1 MSNLAP
7 QNDVLNLTPS
17 KTSNTSSS
25 FSKTSKNKEHESSD
39 SKNSTQDDTEVKMQF
54 QTEVNQLL
62 QLMIHSLYS
71 NKEIFLRELISNAS
85 DALDKLNFLSVS
97 DDKYKSLKFEPK
109 IEIKI
114 DKDKKTLSISD
125 NGIGMDKDDLINN
138 LGTIAKSGTK
148 SFLENLSGDAKKDS
162 QLIGQFGVGFYS
174 AFMVASKI
182 EVLSKKALDDKAYLW
197 SSDANGYEINDAS
210 KEEQGTSIT
219 LYLKDDEFANTYKI
233 ESIIEKYSNHIQ
245 FPIFMEKEE
254 FTPAKEGEEEGKTEL
269 KISQINKANAL
280 WRIQKSSLKAE
291 DYERFYEQNFHDSNK
306 PLLYL
311 HTKSEGKLEYN
322 SLFFIPQNAP
332 FDLFRVDYQSGLKL
346 YVKRVFISDDDK
358 ELLPTYLRFVRGI
371 IDVEDLPLNVSRE
384 ILQENQ
390 ILKGVKEASVKKILG
405 ELEKLKNNDKEKY
418 LSFFKTFGKVLKE
431 GLYGFGGEKDSLL
444 KLMLYKS
451 TKGENLRSLEEYK
464 NDLQGEQK
472 EIFYI
477 AGNNE
482 SLLRT
487 SPLLEEYKQKNI
499 EVLLMDD
506 EIDSLVTPMLEFE
519 GLKFVAINQVEDKNE
534 LSDEEKNTFAP
545 LVAKFK
551 ELLKDQVEDVR
562 LTSRLKDSPSCIVY
576 DKNKP
581 DFAMQQLLKQM
592 GQEQNFKP
600 ILEINPKH
608 AIFTGLKNNES
619 FSADIATLVLNMAK
633 LSEGMGVDNP
643 AEFNAS
649 LTKIINKA
657 FS

>member
-1 MSNLAP
+1 
-7 QNDVLNLTPS
+7 
-17 KTSNTSSS
+17 
-25 FSKTSKNKEHESSD
+25 
-39 SKNSTQDDTEVKMQF
+39 MQF

-71 NKEIFLRELISNAS
+71 NKEIFLRELVSNSS

-97 DDKYKSLKFEPK
+97 DDKYKSLKFEPR
-109 IEIKI
+109 IDIKI
-114 DKDKKTLSISD
+114 DKDKKTLTISD

-197 SSDANGYEINDAS
+197 ISDANGYEIEDAT
-210 KEEQGTSIT
+210 KEEQGTNIT
-219 LYLKDDEFANTYKI
+219 LYLKDDEFANSYKI

-254 FTPAKEGEEEGKTEL
+254 FIPAKEGEEEGKTEL

-280 WRIQKSSLKAE
+280 WRMQKSSLKTE

-332 FDLFRVDYQSGLKL
+332 FDLYRVDYQSGLKL

-390 ILKGVKEASVKKILG
+390 ILKGVKEASVKKILS
-405 ELEKLKNNDKEKY
+405 ELEKLKNKDKEKY
-418 LSFFKTFGKVLKE
+418 LSFFKNFGKVLKE

-451 TKGENLRSLEEYK
+451 TKGESLRSLEEYK
-464 NDLQGEQK
+464 NDIQGEQK

-477 AGNNE
+477 TGNNE
-482 SLLRT
+482 SLLRN

-506 EIDSLVTPMLEFE
+506 EIDSLVAPMLGEYE
-519 GLKFVAINQVEDKNE
+519 GLKFIAINQVEDKNE
-534 LSDEEKNTFAP
+534 LSDEEKNEFAP

-608 AIFTGLKNNES
+608 AIFTGLKNNET

-649 LTKIINKA
+649 LTKIITKA

>member
-1 MSNLAP
+1 
-7 QNDVLNLTPS
+7 
-17 KTSNTSSS
+17 
-25 FSKTSKNKEHESSD
+25 
-39 SKNSTQDDTEVKMQF
+39 MQF

-71 NKEIFLRELISNAS
+71 NKEIFLRELVSNSS

-97 DDKYKSLKFEPK
+97 DDKYKSLKFEPR
-109 IEIKI
+109 IDIKI
-114 DKDKKTLSISD
+114 DKDKKTLTISD

-197 SSDANGYEINDAS
+197 ISDANGYEIEDAT

-219 LYLKDDEFANTYKI
+219 LYLKDDEFANSYKI

-254 FTPAKEGEEEGKTEL
+254 FIPAKEGEEEGKTEL

-280 WRIQKSSLKAE
+280 WRMQKSSLKTE

-332 FDLFRVDYQSGLKL
+332 FDLYRVDYQSGLKL

-390 ILKGVKEASVKKILG
+390 ILKGVKEASVKKILS
-405 ELEKLKNNDKEKY
+405 ELEKLKNKDKEKY
-418 LSFFKTFGKVLKE
+418 LSFFKNFGKVLKE
-431 GLYGFGGEKDSLL
+431 GLYCFGGEKDSLL

-451 TKGENLRSLEEYK
+451 TKGESFRSLEEYK
-464 NDLQGEQK
+464 NDIQGEQK

-477 AGNNE
+477 TGNNE
-482 SLLRT
+482 SLLRN

-506 EIDSLVTPMLEFE
+506 EIDSLIAPMLGEYE
-519 GLKFVAINQVEDKNE
+519 GLKFIAINQVEDKNE
-534 LSDEEKNTFAP
+534 LSDEEKNEFAP

-608 AIFTGLKNNES
+608 AIFTGLKNNET

-649 LTKIINKA
+649 LTKIITKA

>member
-1 MSNLAP
+1 
-7 QNDVLNLTPS
+7 
-17 KTSNTSSS
+17 
-25 FSKTSKNKEHESSD
+25 
-39 SKNSTQDDTEVKMQF
+39 MQF

-71 NKEIFLRELISNAS
+71 NKEIFLRELVSNSS

-97 DDKYKSLKFEPK
+97 DDKYKSLKFEPR
-109 IEIKI
+109 IDIKI
-114 DKDKKTLSISD
+114 DKDKKTLTISD

-197 SSDANGYEINDAS
+197 ISDANGYEIEDAT

-219 LYLKDDEFANTYKI
+219 LYLKDDEFANSYKI

-254 FTPAKEGEEEGKTEL
+254 FIPAKEGEEEGKTEL

-280 WRIQKSSLKAE
+280 WRMQKSSLKTE

-332 FDLFRVDYQSGLKL
+332 FDLYRVDYQSGLKL

-390 ILKGVKEASVKKILG
+390 ILKGVKEASVKKILS
-405 ELEKLKNNDKEKY
+405 ELEKLKNKDKEKY
-418 LSFFKTFGKVLKE
+418 LSFFKNFGKVLKE

-451 TKGENLRSLEEYK
+451 TKGESLRSLEEYK
-464 NDLQGEQK
+464 NDIQGEQK

-477 AGNNE
+477 TGNNE
-482 SLLRT
+482 SLLRN

-506 EIDSLVTPMLEFE
+506 EIDSLIAPMLGEYE
-519 GLKFVAINQVEDKNE
+519 GLKFIAINQVEDKNE
-534 LSDEEKNTFAP
+534 LSDEEKNEFAP

-551 ELLKDQVEDVR
+551 ELLRDQVEDVR

-608 AIFTGLKNNES
+608 AIFTGLKNNET

-649 LTKIINKA
+649 LTKIITKA

>member
-1 MSNLAP
+1 
-7 QNDVLNLTPS
+7 
-17 KTSNTSSS
+17 
-25 FSKTSKNKEHESSD
+25 
-39 SKNSTQDDTEVKMQF
+39 MQF

-71 NKEIFLRELISNAS
+71 NKEIFLRELVSNSS

-97 DDKYKSLKFEPK
+97 DDKYKSLKFEPR
-109 IEIKI
+109 IDIKI
-114 DKDKKTLSISD
+114 DKDKKTLTISD

-197 SSDANGYEINDAS
+197 ISDANGYEIEDAT

-219 LYLKDDEFANTYKI
+219 LYLKDDEFANSYKI

-254 FTPAKEGEEEGKTEL
+254 FIPAKEGEEEGKTEL

-280 WRIQKSSLKAE
+280 WRMQKSSLKTE

-332 FDLFRVDYQSGLKL
+332 FDLYRVDYQSGLKL

-390 ILKGVKEASVKKILG
+390 ILKGVKEASVKKILS
-405 ELEKLKNNDKEKY
+405 ELEKLKNKDKEKY
-418 LSFFKTFGKVLKE
+418 LSFFKNFGKVLKE

-451 TKGENLRSLEEYK
+451 TKGESLRSLEEYK
-464 NDLQGEQK
+464 NDIQGEQK

-477 AGNNE
+477 TGNNE
-482 SLLRT
+482 SLLRN

-506 EIDSLVTPMLEFE
+506 EIDSLVTPMLGEYE
-519 GLKFVAINQVEDKNE
+519 GLKFIAINQVEDKNE
-534 LSDEEKNTFAP
+534 LSDEEKNEFAP

-562 LTSRLKDSPSCIVY
+562 LTSRLKDSPSCIIY

-608 AIFTGLKNNES
+608 AIFTGLKNNET

-649 LTKIINKA
+649 LTKIITKA

>member
-1 MSNLAP
+1 
-7 QNDVLNLTPS
+7 
-17 KTSNTSSS
+17 
-25 FSKTSKNKEHESSD
+25 
-39 SKNSTQDDTEVKMQF
+39 MQF

-71 NKEIFLRELISNAS
+71 NKEIFLRELVSNAS

-97 DDKYKSLKFEPK
+97 DDSYKSLKFDPK
-109 IEIKI
+109 IEITI
-114 DKDKKTLSISD
+114 DKDKKTLTISD
-125 NGIGMDKDDLINN
+125 NGIGMNKEDLINN

-174 AFMVASKI
+174 AFMVANKI

-197 SSDANGYEINDAS
+197 TSDANGYEIEDAK
-210 KEEQGTSIT
+210 KEEQGTTIT
-219 LYLKDDEFANTYKI
+219 LYLKDDEFTNSYKI

-254 FTPAKEGEEEGKTEL
+254 YIPAKEGETEGKSEV
-269 KISQINKANAL
+269 KITQINKANAL
-280 WRIQKSSLKAE
+280 WRMQKTSLKAE
-291 DYERFYEQNFHDSNK
+291 DYEKFYEQNFHDSNK

-311 HTKSEGKLEYN
+311 HTKSEGKLEYS
-322 SLFFIPQNAP
+322 SLFFIPKNAP

-390 ILKGVKEASVKKILG
+390 ILKAVKEASVKKILS
-405 ELEKLKNNDKEKY
+405 ELEKLKNKDKDKY
-418 LSFFKTFGKVLKE
+418 LDFFKTFGKVLKE
-431 GLYGFGGEKDSLL
+431 GLYGFGTEKESLL
-444 KLMLYKS
+444 KLMFYKS

-464 NDLQGEQK
+464 NDLQKDQK

-477 AGNNE
+477 TGNNE
-482 SLLRT
+482 SLLRN

-506 EIDSLVTPMLEFE
+506 EIDSLVTPMLGEYE

-534 LSDEEKNTFAP
+534 LSDEEKKEYAP

-551 ELLKDQVEDVR
+551 ELLKDEVEDVR
-562 LTSRLKDSPSCIVY
+562 LTSRLKDSPSCIVF

-592 GQEQNFKP
+592 GQEQNIKP

-608 AIFTGLKNNES
+608 AIFSGLKNNETFYS
-619 FSADIATLVLNMAK
+619 DIAILVLNMAK
-633 LSEGMGVDNP
+633 LSEGMGIEN
-643 AEFNAS
+643 ASEFNTS
-649 LTKIINKA
+649 LAKIITKA

>member
-1 MSNLAP
+1 
-7 QNDVLNLTPS
+7 
-17 KTSNTSSS
+17 
-25 FSKTSKNKEHESSD
+25 
-39 SKNSTQDDTEVKMQF
+39 MQF

-254 FTPAKEGEEEGKTEL
+254 FTPAKEGEEEGKTKL

-280 WRIQKSSLKAE
+280 WRMQKSSLKAE

-649 LTKIINKA
+649 LAKIINKA

>member
-1 MSNLAP
+1 
-7 QNDVLNLTPS
+7 
-17 KTSNTSSS
+17 
-25 FSKTSKNKEHESSD
+25 
-39 SKNSTQDDTEVKMQF
+39 MQF

-71 NKEIFLRELISNAS
+71 NKEIFLRELVSNSS

-97 DDKYKSLKFEPK
+97 DDKYKSLKFEPR
-109 IEIKI
+109 IDIKI
-114 DKDKKTLSISD
+114 DKDKKTLTISD
-125 NGIGMDKDDLINN
+125 NGIGMNKDDLINN

-197 SSDANGYEINDAS
+197 ISDANGYEIEDAT

-219 LYLKDDEFANTYKI
+219 LYLKDDEFANSYKI

-254 FTPAKEGEEEGKTEL
+254 FIPAKEGEEEGKTEL

-280 WRIQKSSLKAE
+280 WRMQKSSLKAE

-332 FDLFRVDYQSGLKL
+332 FDLYRVDYQSGLKL

-405 ELEKLKNNDKEKY
+405 ELEKLKNKDKEKY
-418 LSFFKTFGKVLKE
+418 LSFFKNFGKVLKE

-451 TKGENLRSLEEYK
+451 TKGESLRSLEEYK
-464 NDLQGEQK
+464 NEIQSEQK

-477 AGNNE
+477 TGNNE
-482 SLLRT
+482 SLLRN

-506 EIDSLVTPMLEFE
+506 EIDSLVTPMLGEYE

-534 LSDEEKNTFAP
+534 LSDEEKNEFAP

-608 AIFTGLKNNES
+608 AIFTGLKNNET

-649 LTKIINKA
+649 LTKIITKA

>member
-1 MSNLAP
+1 
-7 QNDVLNLTPS
+7 
-17 KTSNTSSS
+17 
-25 FSKTSKNKEHESSD
+25 
-39 SKNSTQDDTEVKMQF
+39 
-54 QTEVNQLL
+54 
-62 QLMIHSLYS
+62 
-71 NKEIFLRELISNAS
+71 
-85 DALDKLNFLSVS
+85 LDKLNFLSVS
-97 DDKYKSLKFEPK
+97 DDKYKSLKFEPR
-109 IEIKI
+109 IDIKI
-114 DKDKKTLSISD
+114 DKDKKTLTISD

-197 SSDANGYEINDAS
+197 ISDANGYEIEDAT

-219 LYLKDDEFANTYKI
+219 LYLKDDEFANSYKI

-254 FTPAKEGEEEGKTEL
+254 FIPAKEGEEEGKTEL

-280 WRIQKSSLKAE
+280 WRMQKSSLKTE

-332 FDLFRVDYQSGLKL
+332 FDLYRVDYQSGLKL

-390 ILKGVKEASVKKILG
+390 ILKGVKEASVKKILS
-405 ELEKLKNNDKEKY
+405 ELEKLKNKDKEKY
-418 LSFFKTFGKVLKE
+418 LSFFKNFGKVLKE

-451 TKGENLRSLEEYK
+451 TKGESLRSLEEYK
-464 NDLQGEQK
+464 NDIQGEQK

-477 AGNNE
+477 TGNNE
-482 SLLRT
+482 SLLRN

-506 EIDSLVTPMLEFE
+506 EIDSLVAPMLGEYE
-519 GLKFVAINQVEDKNE
+519 GLKFIAINQVEDKNE
-534 LSDEEKNTFAP
+534 LSDEEKNEFAP

-608 AIFTGLKNNES
+608 AIFTGLKNNET

-649 LTKIINKA
+649 LTKIITKA

>member
-1 MSNLAP
+1 
-7 QNDVLNLTPS
+7 
-17 KTSNTSSS
+17 
-25 FSKTSKNKEHESSD
+25 
-39 SKNSTQDDTEVKMQF
+39 MQF

-71 NKEIFLRELISNAS
+71 NKEIFLRELVSNSS

-97 DDKYKSLKFEPK
+97 DDKYKSLKFEPR
-109 IEIKI
+109 IDIKI
-114 DKDKKTLSISD
+114 DKDKKTLTISD

-197 SSDANGYEINDAS
+197 ISDANGYEIEDAT

-219 LYLKDDEFANTYKI
+219 LYLKDDEFANSYKI

-254 FTPAKEGEEEGKTEL
+254 FIPAKEGEEEGKTEL

-280 WRIQKSSLKAE
+280 WRMQKSSLKAE

-332 FDLFRVDYQSGLKL
+332 FDLYRVDYQSGLKL

-405 ELEKLKNNDKEKY
+405 ELEKLKNKDKEKY
-418 LSFFKTFGKVLKE
+418 LSFFKNFGKVLKE
-431 GLYGFGGEKDSLL
+431 GLYGFGSEKDSLL

-451 TKGENLRSLEEYK
+451 TKGESLRSLEEYK
-464 NDLQGEQK
+464 NEIQSEQK

-477 AGNNE
+477 TGNNE
-482 SLLRT
+482 SLLRN

-506 EIDSLVTPMLEFE
+506 EIDSLVTPMLGEYE

-534 LSDEEKNTFAP
+534 LSDEEKNEFAP

-608 AIFTGLKNNES
+608 AIFTGLKNNET

-649 LTKIINKA
+649 LTKIITKA

>member
-1 MSNLAP
+1 
-7 QNDVLNLTPS
+7 
-17 KTSNTSSS
+17 
-25 FSKTSKNKEHESSD
+25 
-39 SKNSTQDDTEVKMQF
+39 MQF

-71 NKEIFLRELISNAS
+71 NKEIFLRELVSNSS

-97 DDKYKSLKFEPK
+97 DDKYKSLKFEPR
-109 IEIKI
+109 IDIKI
-114 DKDKKTLSISD
+114 DKDKKTLTISD

-197 SSDANGYEINDAS
+197 ISDANGYEIEDAT

-219 LYLKDDEFANTYKI
+219 LYLKDDEFANSYKI
-233 ESIIEKYSNHIQ
+233 ESIIGKYSNHIQ

-254 FTPAKEGEEEGKTEL
+254 FIPAKEGEEEGKTEL

-280 WRIQKSSLKAE
+280 WRMQKSSLKTE

-332 FDLFRVDYQSGLKL
+332 FDLYRVDYQSGLKL

-390 ILKGVKEASVKKILG
+390 ILKGVKEASVKKILS
-405 ELEKLKNNDKEKY
+405 ELEKLKNKDKEKY
-418 LSFFKTFGKVLKE
+418 LSFFKNFGKVLKE

-451 TKGENLRSLEEYK
+451 TKGESLRSLEEYK
-464 NDLQGEQK
+464 NDIQGGQK

-477 AGNNE
+477 TGNNE
-482 SLLRT
+482 SLLRN

-499 EVLLMDD
+499 EVFLMDD
-506 EIDSLVTPMLEFE
+506 EIDSLVTPMLGEYE
-519 GLKFVAINQVEDKNE
+519 GLKFIAINQVEDKNE
-534 LSDEEKNTFAP
+534 LSDEEKNEFAP

-608 AIFTGLKNNES
+608 AIFTGLKNNET
-619 FSADIATLVLNMAK
+619 FSADMATLVLNMAK

-649 LTKIINKA
+649 LTKIITKA

>member
-1 MSNLAP
+1 
-7 QNDVLNLTPS
+7 
-17 KTSNTSSS
+17 
-25 FSKTSKNKEHESSD
+25 
-39 SKNSTQDDTEVKMQF
+39 
-54 QTEVNQLL
+54 
-62 QLMIHSLYS
+62 
-71 NKEIFLRELISNAS
+71 
-85 DALDKLNFLSVS
+85 NFLSVS
-97 DDKYKSLKFEPK
+97 DDKYKSLKFEPR
-109 IEIKI
+109 IDIKI
-114 DKDKKTLSISD
+114 DKDKKTLTISD

-197 SSDANGYEINDAS
+197 ISDANGYEIEDAT

-219 LYLKDDEFANTYKI
+219 LYLKDDEFANSYKI

-254 FTPAKEGEEEGKTEL
+254 FIPAKEGEEEGKTEL

-280 WRIQKSSLKAE
+280 WRMQKSSLKTE

-332 FDLFRVDYQSGLKL
+332 FDLYRVDYQSGLKL

-390 ILKGVKEASVKKILG
+390 ILKGVKEASVKKILS
-405 ELEKLKNNDKEKY
+405 ELEKLKNKDKEKY
-418 LSFFKTFGKVLKE
+418 LSFFKNFGKVLKE

-451 TKGENLRSLEEYK
+451 TKGESLRSLEEYK
-464 NDLQGEQK
+464 NDIQGEQK

-477 AGNNE
+477 TGNNE
-482 SLLRT
+482 SLLRN

-506 EIDSLVTPMLEFE
+506 EIDSLIAPMLGEYE
-519 GLKFVAINQVEDKNE
+519 GLKFIAINQVEDKNE
-534 LSDEEKNTFAP
+534 LSDEEKNEFAP

-608 AIFTGLKNNES
+608 AIFTGLKNNET

-649 LTKIINKA
+649 LTKIITKA

>member
-1 MSNLAP
+1 
-7 QNDVLNLTPS
+7 
-17 KTSNTSSS
+17 
-25 FSKTSKNKEHESSD
+25 
-39 SKNSTQDDTEVKMQF
+39 MQF

-71 NKEIFLRELISNAS
+71 NKEIFLRELVSNSS

-97 DDKYKSLKFEPK
+97 DDKYKSLKFEPR
-109 IEIKI
+109 IDIKI
-114 DKDKKTLSISD
+114 DKDKKTLTISD

-197 SSDANGYEINDAS
+197 ISDANGYEIEDAT

-219 LYLKDDEFANTYKI
+219 LYLKDDEFANSYKI

-254 FTPAKEGEEEGKTEL
+254 FIPAKEGEEEGKTEL

-280 WRIQKSSLKAE
+280 WRMQKSSLKAE

-332 FDLFRVDYQSGLKL
+332 FDLYRVDYQSGLKL

-390 ILKGVKEASVKKILG
+390 ILKGVKEASVKKILS
-405 ELEKLKNNDKEKY
+405 ELEKLKNKDKEKY
-418 LSFFKTFGKVLKE
+418 LSFFKNFGKVLKE

-451 TKGENLRSLEEYK
+451 TKGESLRSLEEYK
-464 NDLQGEQK
+464 NDIQGEQK

-477 AGNNE
+477 TGNNE
-482 SLLRT
+482 SLLRN

-506 EIDSLVTPMLEFE
+506 EIDSLVTPMLGEYE
-519 GLKFVAINQVEDKNE
+519 GLKFIAINQVEDKNE
-534 LSDEEKNTFAP
+534 LSDEEKNEFAP

-608 AIFTGLKNNES
+608 AIFTGLKNNET

-643 AEFNAS
+643 VEFNAS
-649 LTKIINKA
+649 LTKIITKA

>member
-1 MSNLAP
+1 
-7 QNDVLNLTPS
+7 
-17 KTSNTSSS
+17 
-25 FSKTSKNKEHESSD
+25 
-39 SKNSTQDDTEVKMQF
+39 MQF

-71 NKEIFLRELISNAS
+71 NKEIFLRELVSNSS

-97 DDKYKSLKFEPK
+97 DDKYKSLKFEPR
-109 IEIKI
+109 IDIKI
-114 DKDKKTLSISD
+114 DKDKKTLTISD

-197 SSDANGYEINDAS
+197 ISDANGYEIEDAT

-219 LYLKDDEFANTYKI
+219 LYLKDDEFANSYKI

-254 FTPAKEGEEEGKTEL
+254 FIPAKEGEEEGKTEL

-280 WRIQKSSLKAE
+280 WGMQKSSLKAE

-332 FDLFRVDYQSGLKL
+332 FDLYRVDYQSGLKL

-405 ELEKLKNNDKEKY
+405 ELEKLKNKDKEKY
-418 LSFFKTFGKVLKE
+418 LSFFKNFGKVLKE
-431 GLYGFGGEKDSLL
+431 GLYGFGSEKDSLL

-451 TKGENLRSLEEYK
+451 TKGESLRSLEEYK
-464 NDLQGEQK
+464 NEIQSEQK

-477 AGNNE
+477 TGNNE
-482 SLLRT
+482 SLLRN

-506 EIDSLVTPMLEFE
+506 EIDSLVTPMLGEYE

-534 LSDEEKNTFAP
+534 LSDEEKNEFAP

-608 AIFTGLKNNES
+608 AIFTGLKNNET

-649 LTKIINKA
+649 LTKIITKA

>member
-1 MSNLAP
+1 
-7 QNDVLNLTPS
+7 
-17 KTSNTSSS
+17 
-25 FSKTSKNKEHESSD
+25 
-39 SKNSTQDDTEVKMQF
+39 MQF

-71 NKEIFLRELISNAS
+71 NKEIFLRELVSNSS

-97 DDKYKSLKFEPK
+97 DDKYKSLKFEPR
-109 IEIKI
+109 IDIKI
-114 DKDKKTLSISD
+114 DKDKKTLTISD

-197 SSDANGYEINDAS
+197 ISDANGYEIEDAT

-219 LYLKDDEFANTYKI
+219 LYLKDDEFANSYKI

-254 FTPAKEGEEEGKTEL
+254 FIPAKEGKEEGKTEL

-280 WRIQKSSLKAE
+280 WRMQKSSLKTE

-332 FDLFRVDYQSGLKL
+332 FDLYRVDYQSGLKL

-390 ILKGVKEASVKKILG
+390 ILKGVKEASVKKILS
-405 ELEKLKNNDKEKY
+405 ELEKLKNKDKEKY
-418 LSFFKTFGKVLKE
+418 LSFFKNFGKVLKE

-451 TKGENLRSLEEYK
+451 TKGESLRSLEEYK
-464 NDLQGEQK
+464 NDIQGEQK

-477 AGNNE
+477 TGNNE
-482 SLLRT
+482 SLLRN

-506 EIDSLVTPMLEFE
+506 EIDSLVTPMLGEYE
-519 GLKFVAINQVEDKNE
+519 GLKFIAINQVEDKNE
-534 LSDEEKNTFAP
+534 LSDEEKNEFAP

-608 AIFTGLKNNES
+608 AIFTGLKNNET

-649 LTKIINKA
+649 LTKIITKT

>member
-1 MSNLAP
+1 
-7 QNDVLNLTPS
+7 
-17 KTSNTSSS
+17 
-25 FSKTSKNKEHESSD
+25 
-39 SKNSTQDDTEVKMQF
+39 MQF

-71 NKEIFLRELISNAS
+71 NKEIFLRELVSNSS

-97 DDKYKSLKFEPK
+97 DDKYKSLKFEPR
-109 IEIKI
+109 IDIKI
-114 DKDKKTLSISD
+114 DKDKKTLTISD

-197 SSDANGYEINDAS
+197 ISDANGYEIEDAT

-219 LYLKDDEFANTYKI
+219 LYLKDDEFANSYKI

-254 FTPAKEGEEEGKTEL
+254 FIPAKEGEEEGKTEL

-280 WRIQKSSLKAE
+280 WRMQKSSLKAE

-332 FDLFRVDYQSGLKL
+332 FDLYRVDYQSGLKL

-390 ILKGVKEASVKKILG
+390 ILKGVKEASVKKILS
-405 ELEKLKNNDKEKY
+405 ELEKLKNKDKEKY
-418 LSFFKTFGKVLKE
+418 LSFFKNFGKVLKE

-451 TKGENLRSLEEYK
+451 TKGESLRSLEEYK
-464 NDLQGEQK
+464 NDIQGEQK

-477 AGNNE
+477 TGNNE
-482 SLLRT
+482 SLLRN

-506 EIDSLVTPMLEFE
+506 EIDSLVTPMLGEYE

-534 LSDEEKNTFAP
+534 LSDEEKNEFAP

-608 AIFTGLKNNES
+608 AIFTGLKNNET

-643 AEFNAS
+643 VEFNAS
-649 LTKIINKA
+649 LTKIITKA

>member
-1 MSNLAP
+1 
-7 QNDVLNLTPS
+7 
-17 KTSNTSSS
+17 
-25 FSKTSKNKEHESSD
+25 
-39 SKNSTQDDTEVKMQF
+39 
-54 QTEVNQLL
+54 
-62 QLMIHSLYS
+62 
-71 NKEIFLRELISNAS
+71 
-85 DALDKLNFLSVS
+85 
-97 DDKYKSLKFEPK
+97 
-109 IEIKI
+109 I
-114 DKDKKTLSISD
+114 DKDKKTLTISD

-197 SSDANGYEINDAS
+197 ISDANGYEIEDAT

-219 LYLKDDEFANTYKI
+219 LYLKDDEFANSYKI

-254 FTPAKEGEEEGKTEL
+254 FIPAKEGEEEGKTEL

-280 WRIQKSSLKAE
+280 WRMQKSSLKTE

-332 FDLFRVDYQSGLKL
+332 FDLYRVDYQSGLKL

-390 ILKGVKEASVKKILG
+390 ILKGVKEASVKKILS
-405 ELEKLKNNDKEKY
+405 ELEKLKNKDKEKY
-418 LSFFKTFGKVLKE
+418 LSFFKNFGKVLKE
-431 GLYGFGGEKDSLL
+431 GLYGFSGEKDSLL

-451 TKGENLRSLEEYK
+451 TKGESLRSLEEYK
-464 NDLQGEQK
+464 NDIQGEQK

-477 AGNNE
+477 TGNNE
-482 SLLRT
+482 SLLRN

-506 EIDSLVTPMLEFE
+506 EIDSLIAPMLGEYE
-519 GLKFVAINQVEDKNE
+519 GLKFIAINQVEDKNE
-534 LSDEEKNTFAP
+534 LSDEEKNEFAP

-608 AIFTGLKNNES
+608 AIFTGLKNNET

-649 LTKIINKA
+649 LTKIITKA

>member
-1 MSNLAP
+1 
-7 QNDVLNLTPS
+7 
-17 KTSNTSSS
+17 
-25 FSKTSKNKEHESSD
+25 
-39 SKNSTQDDTEVKMQF
+39 MQF

-280 WRIQKSSLKAE
+280 WRMQKSSFKAE

-649 LTKIINKA
+649 LAKIINKA

>member
-1 MSNLAP
+1 
-7 QNDVLNLTPS
+7 D
-17 KTSNTSSS
+17 
-25 FSKTSKNKEHESSD
+25 
-39 SKNSTQDDTEVKMQF
+39 
-54 QTEVNQLL
+54 
-62 QLMIHSLYS
+62 
-71 NKEIFLRELISNAS
+71 
-85 DALDKLNFLSVS
+85 
-97 DDKYKSLKFEPK
+97 
-109 IEIKI
+109 IKI
-114 DKDKKTLSISD
+114 DKDKKTLTISD

-197 SSDANGYEINDAS
+197 ISDANGYEIEDAT

-219 LYLKDDEFANTYKI
+219 LYLKDDEFANSYKI

-254 FTPAKEGEEEGKTEL
+254 FIPAKEGEEEGKTEL

-280 WRIQKSSLKAE
+280 WRMQKSSLKTE

-332 FDLFRVDYQSGLKL
+332 FDLYRVDYQSGLKL

-390 ILKGVKEASVKKILG
+390 ILKGVKEASVKKILS
-405 ELEKLKNNDKEKY
+405 ELEKLKNKDKEKY
-418 LSFFKTFGKVLKE
+418 LSFFKNFGKVLKE

-451 TKGENLRSLEEYK
+451 TKGESLRSLEEYK
-464 NDLQGEQK
+464 NDIQGEQK

-477 AGNNE
+477 TGNNE
-482 SLLRT
+482 SLLRN

-506 EIDSLVTPMLEFE
+506 EIDSLIAPMLGEYE
-519 GLKFVAINQVEDKNE
+519 GLKFIAINQVEDKNE
-534 LSDEEKNTFAP
+534 LSDEEKNEFAP

-608 AIFTGLKNNES
+608 AIFTGLKNNET

-649 LTKIINKA
+649 LTKIITKA

>member
-1 MSNLAP
+1 T
-7 QNDVLNLTPS
+7 LT
-17 KTSNTSSS
+17 
-25 FSKTSKNKEHESSD
+25 
-39 SKNSTQDDTEVKMQF
+39 
-54 QTEVNQLL
+54 
-62 QLMIHSLYS
+62 
-71 NKEIFLRELISNAS
+71 
-85 DALDKLNFLSVS
+85 
-97 DDKYKSLKFEPK
+97 
-109 IEIKI
+109 
-114 DKDKKTLSISD
+114 ISD

-197 SSDANGYEINDAS
+197 ISDANGYEIEDAT

-219 LYLKDDEFANTYKI
+219 LYLKDDEFANSYKI

-254 FTPAKEGEEEGKTEL
+254 FIPAKEGEEEGKTEL

-280 WRIQKSSLKAE
+280 WRMQKSSLKTE

-332 FDLFRVDYQSGLKL
+332 FDLYRVDYQSGLKL

-390 ILKGVKEASVKKILG
+390 ILKDVKEASVKKILS
-405 ELEKLKNNDKEKY
+405 ELEKFKNKDKEKY
-418 LSFFKTFGKVLKE
+418 LSFFKNFGKVLKE

-451 TKGENLRSLEEYK
+451 TKGESLRSLEEYK
-464 NDLQGEQK
+464 NDIQGEQK

-477 AGNNE
+477 TGNNE
-482 SLLRT
+482 SLLRN

-506 EIDSLVTPMLEFE
+506 EIDSLVTPMLGEYE
-519 GLKFVAINQVEDKNE
+519 GLKFIAINQVEDKNE
-534 LSDEEKNTFAP
+534 LSDEEKNEFAP

-608 AIFTGLKNNES
+608 AIFTGLKNNET

-649 LTKIINKA
+649 LTKIITKA